1 MVIARGGTVGVAV
14 PVDEFDRS
22 LERRVAVADEI
33 VFVEADKTSV
43 QPIDKVVASP
53 TPTVGDS
60 MSVMDSSSPA
70 LRRLRSAQII
80 AAASHPAVP
89 PPTIVRFLIS
99 SATAA
104 PLLCCARYRS
114 A

>member
-33 VFVEADKTSV
+33 VFVEADKIERPAHR
-43 QPIDKVVASP
+43 QGRRFAD
-53 TPTVGDS
+53 PTVGDS
-60 MSVMDSSSPA
+60 MSVMASSSPA
-70 LRRLRSAQII
+70 LRRLRAAQII

-89 PPTIVRFLIS
+89 PPTIVRFLIG